1 MKHRYGG
8 APGRSGGFASIWYGG
23 SWGGGGA
30 GGRGVGGG
38 GGPCWSSVGW
48 GGRRGRGAEGFGEG
62 GLGLVCFVVTG
73 LRVCGGVCGGSDI
86 GGEGCVIRKE
96 WAYIVA
102 GRGGAP
108 GVIGGE
114 GWAVGAFAPVLCV
127 EDAV

>member
-1 MKHRYGG
+1 MG
-8 APGRSGGFASIWYGG
+8 ARRAGLAGSRRSGTVGAGAAGG
-23 SWGGGGA
+23 PAGVGSAVAAGLVGPRWGGG
-30 GGRGVGGG
+30 RGGG
-38 GGPCWSSVGW
+38 
-48 GGRRGRGAEGFGEG
+48 GAEGFGEG